1 MRQLVLPS
9 SGWFYQS
16 TFSAAC
22 QPGYQIV
29 MKVVERK
36 HFMRAVAYELSGPA
50 DQVLFV
56 RDVSA
61 PVPGEGEVRVLMHYS
76 AVNPTDV
83 KRRAVEAPQL
93 GVFQVP
99 HHDGSGVIDQIGPGM
114 SIGLLG
120 QRVWIY
126 HGAHNRMFGTAAEY
140 ICLAQDQVVAIPDD
154 VSLLTAALV
163 GIPMMTAAHALS
175 FCQDLKG
182 KNLLIL
188 GGAGAVGSAAIRL
201 ATSRG
206 AHVITTVSSA
216 QKALIAEQN
225 GAHTII
231 NYKSVDLGAALESH
245 GRKIDLA
252 IDVAIGAY
260 LPTYLPHLADRAQI
274 VSYSSDGP
282 ELSISVRPLMFIN
295 AAINFFVVFNLNQS
309 EIQQAVSTVSEAL
322 AQKICAT
329 IPVKEFSLDNC
340 AAAHEYVEGRALG
353 RAVLRIS
360 E

>member
-1 MRQLVLPS
+1 
-9 SGWFYQS
+9 
-16 TFSAAC
+16 
-22 QPGYQIV
+22 
-29 MKVVERK
+29 
-36 HFMRAVAYELSGPA
+36 MRAVAYDVNGSA
-50 DQVLFV
+50 DQVFSI
-56 RDVSA
+56 REIPEPTPSD
-61 PVPGEGEVRVLMHYS
+61 GEVRVQIHYS

-83 KRRAVEAPQL
+83 KRRSVEKPQF
-93 GVFQVP
+93 GEFQVP
-99 HHDGSGVIDQIGPGM
+99 HHDGSGVIDQIGPGVSM
-114 SIGLLG
+114 ELLG

-126 HGAHNRMFGTAAEY
+126 HGAHNRKFGTAAEF
-140 ICLAQDQVVAIPDD
+140 ICLTQDQVIPIPDEI
-154 VSLLTAALV
+154 SLLTAALV

-175 FCQDLKG
+175 VCQNLEG
-182 KNLLIL
+182 KNVLIS
-188 GGAGAVGSAAIRL
+188 GGAGAVGSAAISL